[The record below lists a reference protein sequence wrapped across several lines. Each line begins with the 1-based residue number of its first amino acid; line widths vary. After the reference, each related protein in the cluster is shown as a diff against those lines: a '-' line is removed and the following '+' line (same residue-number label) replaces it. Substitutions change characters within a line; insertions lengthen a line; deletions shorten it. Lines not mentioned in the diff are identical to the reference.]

1 MYSILY
7 GYFCELYTVW
17 SFLWALYCVVIFMS
31 SKLCGS
37 FMSSTVYC
45 AFPKNLIS
53 FSLIV
58 SRGLSPLFS
67 RKLSCWNAWQRF
79 HHWTN
84 VWNLNSQKEPNN
96 NDDMFPF
103 RLWHFYSLSNSKLT
117 KSTKHQWGHV
127 AFPSMTFLLFVQFQT
142 PKKNQTTKTTCCL
155 SVYDIVT
162 LWSGQ
167 YRGEIAVRL
176 DLKKQIKRILWLKWD
191 WLKTCYKLNKLKRSN
206 TFKY

>member
-1 MYSILY
+1 MSSLTCGFFMSSILCGSFLLALSLGVICMSSTLYSILY

-79 HHWTN
+79 HLWTN

-96 NDDMFPF
+96 NNDMFPF
-103 RLWHFYSLSNSKLT
+103 RLWHFYSFSNSKLPKGT
-117 KSTKHQWGHV
+117 KQQRWYGALES
-127 AFPSMTFLLFVQFQT
+127 S
-142 PKKNQTTKTTCCL
+142 
-155 SVYDIVT
+155 
-162 LWSGQ
+162 
-167 YRGEIAVRL
+167 
-176 DLKKQIKRILWLKWD
+176 
-191 WLKTCYKLNKLKRSN
+191 
-206 TFKY
+206 